1 MRLKPIPTTSAVV
14 HVGNLPAAPRRRG
27 RPPKSLTAA
36 RPYKAQPVRRKP
48 PPKSTRK
55 SFPAASTK
63 RKRAVSISS
72 SSASEFSDIDAA
84 DDTRSAHFPTFV
96 SASALSSASSSDSDS
111 GSGGF
116 DTDSSIEAEEE
127 NFILAEERARVRRE
141 LLGSNNNPPN
151 KRRDNWVIQPRKTS
165 VGDPSDVDM
174 DDSTVDEDED
184 EDGEEDDD
192 ESEEEDDADVEEE
205 EEETDTRP
213 GCTGMVTGWSDDEE
227 SSLDADLF
235 FANLTDTSSSSSSDD
250 EIPEL
255 LGEALSRL
263 GHVQDLPFEVTEGWD
278 GQVVFTNGLTD
289 GQGQGSL
296 DAEFDARAMQF
307 IVESSTSTSEDVD
320 AEMDEWGMEADDED
334 EIGGDTTDEDLVGVD
349 DLPNEKAM
357 QLFNL
362 PFATALSSI
371 NPMSTM
377 RRAMIVER
385 QPSEEMDE
393 DDGHK
398 PLGGPRQG
406 AFHLI
411 EEEETKTVVVNA
423 DCKDIPSPHPRR
435 TRSRR
440 FTIGAPPQ
448 FLLPR
453 ALSPSPPTTLIT
465 SPEPDHPVLAGPIEL
480 DDVLDSSFLDGG
492 SSSSE
497 HSATT
502 PTTLEHMRNLTRW
515 DVVSVGAFRRKDVE
529 HTSESEYGGVMKSSP
544 LAAMLWQNKLGMTEE
559 EPRKSMKRSAGA
571 PIFHG
576 KGKGKSVGKVWHHHH
591 AHYANGKSGRAG
603 SSQRNFGG
611 AGGSSPIP

>member
-1 MRLKPIPTTSAVV
+1 MSPPHPNTVNAVPEDDDDDICPVCDGECTCTSNPSPKKPAAILKIRLPPMRLKQTPTTSAVV

-48 PPKSTRK
+48 PPKITRK
-55 SFPAASTK
+55 PFPAASNK

-72 SSASEFSDIDAA
+72 SSESEFSDIDAA

-151 KRRDNWVIQPRKTS
+151 KRRDNWVIRPRKTS

-174 DDSTVDEDED
+174 DDSTADEDED
-184 EDGEEDDD
+184 EDDEEDDD
-192 ESEEEDDADVEEE
+192 EAEEEDDADVEEE

-235 FANLTDTSSSSSSDD
+235 FAHLTDTSSSSSTSSDD
-250 EIPEL
+250 EVEFEHHILDPEV

-263 GHVQDLPFEVTEGWD
+263 GHVQDLPFQVTEGWD

-289 GQGQGSL
+289 GHGQGSL

-307 IVESSTSTSEDVD
+307 IVETSTSTSEDVD

-334 EIGGDTTDEDLVGVD
+334 EIGGDTTDEDLVGAD

-357 QLFNL
+357 QLFSL

-406 AFHLI
+406 AFQLT
-411 EEEETKTVVVNA
+411 EQEETKTIVVNA

-440 FTIGAPPQ
+440 FTV
-448 FLLPR
+448 R
-453 ALSPSPPTTLIT
+453 AL
-465 SPEPDHPVLAGPIEL
+465 H
-480 DDVLDSSFLDGG
+480 SF
-492 SSSSE
+492 S
-497 HSATT
+497 
-502 PTTLEHMRNLTRW
+502 
-515 DVVSVGAFRRKDVE
+515 
-529 HTSESEYGGVMKSSP
+529 
-544 LAAMLWQNKLGMTEE
+544 
-559 EPRKSMKRSAGA
+559 
-571 PIFHG
+571 
-576 KGKGKSVGKVWHHHH
+576 
-591 AHYANGKSGRAG
+591 
-603 SSQRNFGG
+603 
-611 AGGSSPIP
+611 